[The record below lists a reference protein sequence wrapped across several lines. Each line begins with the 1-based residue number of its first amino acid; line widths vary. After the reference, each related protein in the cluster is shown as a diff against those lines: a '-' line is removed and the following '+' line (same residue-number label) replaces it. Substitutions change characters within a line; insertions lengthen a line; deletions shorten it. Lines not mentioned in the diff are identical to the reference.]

1 LELKTGVYFNLFLFA
16 WKGATLGEFEMNYLY
31 SIEIGPLEIMDHSLA
46 GEEIAVF
53 YNQCKLAKD
62 GT

>member
-1 LELKTGVYFNLFLFA
+1 VNLRRI
-16 WKGATLGEFEMNYLY
+16 YLY
-31 SIEIGPLEIMDHSLA
+31 SIEIGPLEIMDHRLA
-46 GEEIAVF
+46 EEEIAVF